1 MVATSENMYTLPVAI
16 ALFATGQQETN
27 IALLMAGSVVVIVP
41 VLLVFI
47 ALQRYFTQ
55 GIAMTG
61 IK

>member
-1 MVATSENMYTLPVAI
+1 VVATSDTMYTLPVAI